1 MWHFGVK
8 IVKSEIFVKLIL
20 HSTVRARLHKHWNRI
35 MQAFVNGKIVS
46 GLRSDVKNIMK
57 RNLPEY
63 QDLRLARNLFLLLQ
77 MALCQ
82 VLY

>member
-1 MWHFGVK
+1 
-8 IVKSEIFVKLIL
+8 
-20 HSTVRARLHKHWNRI
+20 

-46 GLRSDVKNIMK
+46 GLSTEVDNITK

-77 MALCQ
+77 MVWCQ

>member
-1 MWHFGVK
+1 
-8 IVKSEIFVKLIL
+8 
-20 HSTVRARLHKHWNRI
+20 
-35 MQAFVNGKIVS
+35 MQALVNGKIVS
-46 GLRSDVKNIMK
+46 GLSRDVKNIMK